1 MTHPAPGHVVVALD
15 SFKGSL
21 SARLATAAVARGLRR
36 HGATVHEHPVAD
48 GGEGTLDAVLTA
60 GFTAVPVASVD
71 ALGRPVLARY
81 AVRDG
86 VAVVELAETSGLG
99 RVADVPVMPERAA
112 AASTFGTGLVIAAA
126 LDAGCTA
133 VVVGLGG
140 SATTDG
146 GAGLLAGLGARL
158 LDGDGNVVEAMT
170 SPPAVRAVD
179 RTGLLDGDA
188 AATPPQP
195 AIREIDQDGLLDGA
209 PAGISPLRAVRD
221 TDRAGALDGDAAP
234 TSPLR
239 AVRAVDRSGLH
250 PRLAEV
256 ELVVATD
263 VDNPLTGPHGAAA
276 VYGPQKGA
284 DSALVAALDADLA
297 RWADLLDAGA
307 ATVPGAGAAG
317 GAGFA
322 LLALGASVRPGIDLV
337 LGLTGLA
344 DRLPGARLVVTGEG
358 RLDRQ
363 TLRGKAPVGVAAAA
377 RRVGVTAVAATG
389 SCALDR
395 AELAAAGFAGAFALT
410 DLEPDVSV
418 CLTRAEPLL
427 ERLGERIATTF
438 PAT

>member
-99 RVADVPVMPERAA
+99 RVADVPVTPERAA

-179 RTGLLDGDA
+179 RTGL
-188 AATPPQP
+188 
-195 AIREIDQDGLLDGA
+195 
-209 PAGISPLRAVRD
+209 
-221 TDRAGALDGDAAP
+221 
-234 TSPLR
+234 
-239 AVRAVDRSGLH
+239 H

-284 DSALVAALDADLA
+284 DAALVAALDADLA